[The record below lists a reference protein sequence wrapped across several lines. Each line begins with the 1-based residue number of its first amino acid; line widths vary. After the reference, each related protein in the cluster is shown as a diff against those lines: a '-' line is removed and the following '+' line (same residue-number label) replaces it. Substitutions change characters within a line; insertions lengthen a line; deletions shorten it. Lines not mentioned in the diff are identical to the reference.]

1 MALSDDVRQTHEH
14 FVCPRPKCPLRAAV
28 PCHVQAVPTYIA
40 TIAARYDILRAI
52 ESGEAN
58 APQFDAGGNEDE
70 PTPSLYTQ
78 LSSTLRLLATSDRL
92 ALMVPLFMYIGVEQA
107 FFFSVFG
114 SRLVAPTFGD
124 AMVRSLLCFHS
135 RLRFPSL
142 TSHSLRIFGLILLV
156 F

>member
-1 MALSDDVRQTHEH
+1 
-14 FVCPRPKCPLRAAV
+14 
-28 PCHVQAVPTYIA
+28 VQAVPTYIA

-58 APQFDAGGNEDE
+58 APQFDAGRSKDE
-70 PTPSLYTQ
+70 PNTPSLYTQ

-124 AMVRSLLCFHS
+124 AMVRSLLCLHS

-142 TSHSLRIFGLILLV
+142 TSHSLRIFGLILFV